1 MFSSITFKKIAE
13 LTRGDLISEGDT
25 EIKVTS
31 ISTDTRTLKPGDIY
45 LALRGEH
52 FDGNAF
58 IPQAVKAGAT
68 GVICESSSILGIP
81 TIKVKD
87 SLRALITIGE
97 NLRSMFQGRVFAIT
111 GSAGKSSTKDMLNVL
126 LGDLTVSSPASFNN
140 LMGVSR
146 TLCLVNEQTKNLV
159 LEMGMNDF
167 GEIAE
172 LCQRF
177 RPHYGLITNIGDAHI
192 GKLGGHEGIYLA
204 KKEMFDFFAKDSQT
218 QGLALNADD
227 PWVMEAYKSNFQ
239 TSLDRDFIIQSYSTK
254 EPTADVFLENSSMDP
269 ETGFLKLEIKIKR
282 EQIAISLPIFGEHQA
297 QNIIAAMAMAQLAG
311 VSVSEIKGRLSNI
324 RPASHRG
331 EIILLSQNKIV
342 IDETYNSN
350 PKALISA
357 LSSLKKMAPLKRK
370 VLVLGEMR
378 ELGAFSAALHEEIAA
393 FLVDW
398 VREKNPSLLVMTVQG
413 DAEKISE
420 KLRTQCPEVSVVHV
434 PSVEVAK
441 ERLISLLAPE
451 DIVFIKGSRGIK
463 LDLLLNSLK

>member
-13 LTRGDLISEGDT
+13 WTLGDLISEGNA
-25 EIKVTS
+25 EIKVTT

-45 LALRGEH
+45 LAMRGEH

-58 IPQAVKAGAT
+58 IPQAVTAGAK
-68 GVICESSSILGIP
+68 GIICESSAPKGIP

-97 NLRSMFQGRVFAIT
+97 NLRSMFKGRVFAIT
-111 GSAGKSSTKDMLNVL
+111 GSAGKSSTKDMLNIL

-177 RPHYGLITNIGDAHI
+177 RPQYGLITNIGDAHI
-192 GKLGGHEGIYLA
+192 GKLGGHEGIYRA

-218 QGLALNADD
+218 HGLALNADD

-239 TSLDRDFIIQSYSTK
+239 QSLDRDFVIQSYSTK
-254 EPTADVFLENSSMDP
+254 EATADVFLENSSMDP
-269 ETGFLKLEIKIKR
+269 QTGFLNLGIKIKG
-282 EQIAISLPIFGEHQA
+282 EQISISLPVFGEHHA

-311 VSVSEIKGRLSNI
+311 VSVSEIKSRLLKI

-357 LSSLKKMAPLKRK
+357 LNSLKKMAPLKRK

-378 ELGAFSAALHEEIAA
+378 ELGVFSAALHEEIATY
-393 FLVDW
+393 LVDW
-398 VREKNPSLLVMTVQG
+398 VREKNPAMLVMTVQG
-413 DAEKISE
+413 DAEIISE
-420 KLRTQCPEVSVVHV
+420 KLRTQCPEISIIHA
-434 PSVEVAK
+434 STVEVAK